1 MKDYIMNIPVLIV
14 ASFSLL
20 AVIAHIFGGT
30 KETASIS
37 PNESDIKLT
46 RSWKQAMCAF
56 QMLAIDLIAVTIAM
70 FTISLTEI
78 IPFEYEL
85 TLFLSLLYFLWG
97 VVWLIQL
104 VWLKSNAKTFM
115 YLPQWIFWFVG
126 SGLLYIGA

>member
-1 MKDYIMNIPVLIV
+1 MNIPVLIV

-30 KETASIS
+30 KETASIA
-37 PNESDIKLT
+37 PDENNTQLT
-46 RSWKQAMCAF
+46 RSWKQSMCAF

-70 FTISLTEI
+70 FTISLTEF

-104 VWLKSNAKTFM
+104 VWLKSSAKTFM

>member
-1 MKDYIMNIPVLIV
+1 MNIPVLIV

-70 FTISLTEI
+70 FTISLTEV

>member
-1 MKDYIMNIPVLIV
+1 MNIPVLIV

-37 PNESDIKLT
+37 PNESDINLT

-70 FTISLTEI
+70 FTISLTEF

-104 VWLKSNAKTFM
+104 LWLKSSAKTFM

>member
-1 MKDYIMNIPVLIV
+1 MNIPVLIV

-85 TLFLSLLYFLWG
+85 TLFLSLLYLLWG
-97 VVWLIQL
+97 VVCL
-104 VWLKSNAKTFM
+104 VLG
-115 YLPQWIFWFVG
+115 YC
-126 SGLLYIGA
+126 

>member
-1 MKDYIMNIPVLIV
+1 MEDYIMNIPVLIV

>member
-1 MKDYIMNIPVLIV
+1 MNIPVLIV

-56 QMLAIDLIAVTIAM
+56 QMLAIDLIAVTITM

>member
-1 MKDYIMNIPVLIV
+1 MEDYIMNIPVLIV

-97 VVWLIQL
+97 VVWLVQL
-104 VWLKSNAKTFM
+104 AWLKSSAKTFM
-115 YLPQWIFWFVG
+115 YLPQWIFWFAG

>member
-1 MKDYIMNIPVLIV
+1 MNIPILIV
-14 ASFSLL
+14 AIFSLL

-56 QMLAIDLIAVTIAM
+56 QMLAVDLIAVTITM
-70 FTISLTEI
+70 FIISLTDLI
-78 IPFEYEL
+78 SFEYEL

-97 VVWLIQL
+97 VIWLVQL
-104 VWLKSNAKTFM
+104 AWLKSSAKTFI
-115 YLPQWIFWFVG
+115 YLPQWIFWFAG

>member
-1 MKDYIMNIPVLIV
+1 MNIPVLIV

-37 PNESDIKLT
+37 PNENNIELT

-56 QMLAIDLIAVTIAM
+56 QMLAIDLIAVTITM
-70 FTISLTEI
+70 FTIALTEV

-104 VWLKSNAKTFM
+104 IWLKSSAKTFM

>member
-1 MKDYIMNIPVLIV
+1 MNIPVLIV